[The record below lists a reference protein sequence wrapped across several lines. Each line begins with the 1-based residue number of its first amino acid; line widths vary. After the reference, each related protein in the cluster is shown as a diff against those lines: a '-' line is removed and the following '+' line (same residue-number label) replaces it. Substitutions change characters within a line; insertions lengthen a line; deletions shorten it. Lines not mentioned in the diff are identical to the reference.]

1 MGSPVHHL
9 DAVRE
14 LLGTWNTGS
23 ATRRPITG

>member
-14 LLGTWNTGS
+14 LLGTWKTRS
-23 ATRRPITG
+23 ATRLSITG

>member
-14 LLGTWNTGS
+14 LLSS
-23 ATRRPITG
+23 AESRSTAGHPIA

>member
-14 LLGTWNTGS
+14 SLGTGETRS
-23 ATRRPITG
+23 ATGRSITG